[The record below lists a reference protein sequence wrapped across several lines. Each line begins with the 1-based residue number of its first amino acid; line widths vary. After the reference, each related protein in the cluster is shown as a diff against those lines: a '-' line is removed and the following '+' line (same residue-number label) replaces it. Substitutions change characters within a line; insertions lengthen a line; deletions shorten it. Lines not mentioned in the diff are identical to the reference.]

1 LVDLYF
7 GPNAPLVLKTTGSR
21 RSRARDGL
29 RCSVCTARS
38 NQRSTARGSSITS
51 SRRTD
56 AIVRFWHKADMLNAL
71 TNVRFWG
78 QNGR

>member
-51 SRRTD
+51 SRRT
-56 AIVRFWHKADMLNAL
+56 
-71 TNVRFWG
+71 
-78 QNGR
+78 